1 MKGEIA
7 SNIKRGSIESALV
20 VINEEYVDEQT
31 LLKEG
36 DVVAIILIC

>member
-1 MKGEIA
+1 M
-7 SNIKRGSIESALV
+7 
-20 VINEEYVDEQT
+20 NEEYVDEQT